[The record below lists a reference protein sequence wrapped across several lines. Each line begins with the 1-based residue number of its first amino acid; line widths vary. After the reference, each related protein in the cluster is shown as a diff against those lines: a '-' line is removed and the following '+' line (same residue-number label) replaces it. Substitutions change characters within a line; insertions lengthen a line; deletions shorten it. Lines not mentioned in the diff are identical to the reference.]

1 MWSDIQALTPLQIV
15 GLVAGGLLAM
25 VTLGWT
31 SKASLPKLTLFQGF
45 ESSATS
51 QLSAFA
57 FPPPADMAIRFA
69 MYRTYGFTDEQSAV
83 GVLIALVARYAAVI
97 AMPLIGL
104 AAVVVTGQGS
114 WTGLAWLLGLG
125 SAFMVVMWLIIRVAR
140 SESMAHA
147 TGRFLQRAADWI
159 ITKFHRTPP
168 ADLEQSVVK
177 FGARTGSTIETNG
190 RSLLLSNLSWGLAQR
205 TRNGDGSALLRA
217 RSRRHHQRGVLFAT
231 GLTMAINMLP
241 IPGKDALAVSWL
253 RPSSESRA
261 RRTRRH
267 WARGCFCTG
276 W

>member
-1 MWSDIQALTPLQIV
+1 
-15 GLVAGGLLAM
+15 
-25 VTLGWT
+25 
-31 SKASLPKLTLFQGF
+31 
-45 ESSATS
+45 
-51 QLSAFA
+51 
-57 FPPPADMAIRFA
+57 
-69 MYRTYGFTDEQSAV
+69 
-83 GVLIALVARYAAVI
+83 
-97 AMPLIGL
+97 MPLIGL

-190 RSLLLSNLSWGLAQR
+190 RSLLLSNLSWGLANALVMAMALR
-205 TRNGDGSALLRA
+205 FSGLDRDAITSA
-217 RSRRHHQRGVLFAT
+217 GVLFAT

-253 RPSSESRA
+253 AAILGITSQTDTSALGTGLLLYRVVTWILPMPVGGITFFTWRF
-261 RRTRRH
+261 RVRH
-267 WARGCFCTG
+267 DEVTTVSQ
-276 W
+276 